1 MRSANVFRF
10 LTTAIMGL
18 LTIAGHLPAAEPLPQ
33 LPAPSKP
40 NIVFILADDLGYGDL
55 SCYGQKQFQ
64 TPNIDRLASAG
75 MRFTNFYAGSTVC
88 APSRCVLMTGLH
100 TGHCYIRGNG
110 DANLRPEDVTVAEIL
125 KRAGYQTG
133 LVGKWGLGHEK
144 STGVPTRKGFDFFF
158 GYLDQAHAHNYYP
171 TFLLRNEERV
181 TLRNVVPKLGPAG
194 QGVASQKV
202 EYSPDLMTREALAFV
217 EANKSK
223 PFFLELAYTLPHA
236 NNEAGN
242 KGMEVPDV
250 GAFRDRNWPEPQK
263 GLAAMITHLDKGVGQ
278 LLDRLDQLGLTN
290 NTLVFF
296 TSDNG
301 PHREGGNDPAFFQSS
316 GGLRGIKRAL
326 YEGGI
331 RVPCI
336 VRWPGH
342 VPGGTTSDH
351 VAWFADFL
359 PTAAELAG
367 VPAPAKIDG
376 LSLKPL
382 LTGAVQAQPKHQYL
396 YWEFYE
402 GRSAQAVREERWKGV
417 CQPMGGTIELYDL
430 QLDPKE
436 SNNVATAHA
445 DIVTRIR
452 REMDE
457 AHVPSPLWKRK

>member
-1 MRSANVFRF
+1 MRSAKGCRF
-10 LTTAIMGL
+10 LPAAIVGL
-18 LTIAGHLPAAEPLPQ
+18 LTIAGHLPADGPTAQ
-33 LPAPSKP
+33 LPSTSKP

-55 SCYGQKQFQ
+55 SCYGQRQFQ

-100 TGHCYIRGNG
+100 TGHCYIRGIG

-133 LVGKWGLGHEK
+133 LVGKWGLGQEK

-181 TLRNVVPKLGPAG
+181 TLRNVVPRPGPAG
-194 QGVASQKV
+194 QGVASQKI

-223 PFFLELAYTLPHA
+223 PFFLELACTLPHA

-242 KGMEVPDV
+242 KGMEVPDL
-250 GAFRDRNWPEPQK
+250 GPFRDRNWPEPQK
-263 GLAAMITHLDKGVGQ
+263 GLAAMIAHLDNGVGQ
-278 LLDRLDQLGLTN
+278 LLDKLDQLDLTN

-301 PHREGGNDPAFFQSS
+301 PHKEGGNDPAFFQSS
-316 GGLRGIKRAL
+316 GGLRGFKRAL

-342 VPGGTTSDH
+342 VPAGTTSDY

-359 PTAAELAG
+359 PTAADLAG
-367 VPAPAKIDG
+367 VAAPVKIDG

-382 LTGAVQAQPKHQYL
+382 LTGAAQAQPKHPYL

-402 GRSAQAVREERWKGV
+402 GRSAQAVREQRWKGV

-436 SNNVATAHA
+436 SKNVAGDHA
-445 DIVTRIR
+445 AVVARIR
-452 REMDE
+452 AEMEE

>member
-1 MRSANVFRF
+1 MRSAIVFRF
-10 LTTAIMGL
+10 LTAAIVGL
-18 LTIAGHLPAAEPLPQ
+18 LTVARHLPAAEPLPQ
-33 LPAPSKP
+33 LSAASKP

-55 SCYGQKQFQ
+55 SCYGQKQFR

-133 LVGKWGLGHEK
+133 LVGKWGLGQEK

-181 TLRNVVPKLGPAG
+181 GLRNVVPKPGPAG

-217 EANKSK
+217 EANQNK

-242 KGMEVPDV
+242 KGMEVPDL

-263 GLAAMITHLDKGVGQ
+263 GLAAMITHLDNGVGQ
-278 LLDRLDQLGLTN
+278 LLDKLDQLGLTN

-301 PHREGGNDPAFFQSS
+301 PHKEGGNDPAFFQSS
-316 GGLRGIKRAL
+316 GGLRGFKRAL

-342 VPGGTTSDH
+342 VPAGTTSDF

-359 PTAAELAG
+359 PTAADLAD

-382 LTGAVQAQPKHQYL
+382 LTGAAQTQPKHQYL

-436 SNNVATAHA
+436 SNNVAAAHA
-445 DIVTRIR
+445 DVVSRIR
-452 REMDE
+452 AEMDE